1 MILEALPDIPRLH
14 TGVAEWAAVLV
25 YVLIM
30 RPRFTGPR
38 RILVVT
44 LSLPLMVG
52 LQVFAGM
59 WPLQLWLLGIVTAV
73 LSIFLLIYICA
84 DSSLYDAGY
93 LAARAFVLA
102 ELVASLQWQ
111 LEVHYSASVLQ
122 DTPQG
127 NIVAHSLLVCGEY
140 TLGFGAAY
148 LAERRNFTSRMRLG
162 IDVRTLIVSLA
173 IAIGTFLVSNLSFL
187 TTNTPFSGQ
196 SGRDVFYI
204 RTLVDLAGFVAL
216 YTQQSNRNLARDA
229 LNLAKTQMLMKAQ
242 HQQYLQSKR
251 NIEELNRMHH
261 DLKHYA
267 AAIREEDSA
276 DRRSDY
282 LQALEDSIRG
292 YESEI
297 QTGNPVLDIVLSSKM
312 ERCLQEGISMTLVV
326 DGAALEFM
334 DPIRLSAFFGNALDN
349 AIDAVLHVPDKDQK
363 IIKLVVYS
371 QGEFVMISIVNR
383 CSGDVTFTGGLPE
396 TTKTDRSRHGYG
408 TINMREIVADY
419 EGSMTMSVHDGWFTM
434 KALIP
439 SSDAASS
446 ATLS

>member
-1 MILEALPDIPRLH
+1 MILEALPDIPRFH
-14 TGVAEWAAVLV
+14 TGLAEWVAVLI

-30 RPRFTGPR
+30 RPRFTGAR
-38 RILVVT
+38 RIIVLAV
-44 LSLPLMVG
+44 SLPLMVG
-52 LQVFAGM
+52 LQVFAGT
-59 WPLQLWLLGIVTAV
+59 WPLELWLLGIGTAV
-73 LSIFLLIYICA
+73 LSIFFLIYICA
-84 DSSLYDAGY
+84 DTSLYDAGY

-111 LEVHYSASVLQ
+111 LEVHYSANVLLG
-122 DTPQG
+122 TPRG
-127 NIVAHSLLVCGEY
+127 NLVADGILLCGEY
-140 TLGFGAAY
+140 SLGFGAAY
-148 LAERRNFTSRMRLG
+148 LAERRNFTTRMRLG
-162 IDVRTLIVSLA
+162 IDARTLIVSLA
-173 IAIGTFLVSNLSFL
+173 IASGTFLVSNLSFL

-229 LNLAKTQMLMKAQ
+229 LELAKTQMLMKAQ

-267 AAIREEDSA
+267 AAIRNEASA

-312 ERCLQEGISMTLVV
+312 ERCLQEGISMTHVV
-326 DGAALEFM
+326 DGAAVEFM

-349 AIDAVLHVPDKDQK
+349 AIEAALHVSDKDER
-363 IIKLVVYS
+363 IIKIVVYT
-371 QGEFVMISIVNR
+371 QGEFVMISIENR
-383 CSGDVTFTGGLPE
+383 FSGDITFTGGLPE
-396 TTKTDRSRHGYG
+396 TTKNDRSRHGYG
-408 TINMREIVADY
+408 TVNMREIVTDY
-419 EGSMTMSVHDGWFTM
+419 EGSMTMSVQEGWFKM

-439 SSDAASS
+439 SPDVAV
-446 ATLS
+446 

>member
-1 MILEALPDIPRLH
+1 MILEALPDIPRFH
-14 TGVAEWAAVLV
+14 TGLAEWVAVLI

-30 RPRFTGPR
+30 RPRFTGAR
-38 RILVVT
+38 RIIVLAV
-44 LSLPLMVG
+44 SLPLMVG
-52 LQVFAGM
+52 LQVFAGT
-59 WPLQLWLLGIVTAV
+59 WPLELWLLGIGTAV
-73 LSIFLLIYICA
+73 LSIFFLIYICA
-84 DSSLYDAGY
+84 DTSLYDAGY

-111 LEVHYSASVLQ
+111 LEVHYSANVLLG
-122 DTPQG
+122 TPRG
-127 NIVAHSLLVCGEY
+127 NLVADGILLCGEY
-140 TLGFGAAY
+140 SLGFGAAY
-148 LAERRNFTSRMRLG
+148 LAERRNFTTRMRLG
-162 IDVRTLIVSLA
+162 IDARTLIVSLA
-173 IAIGTFLVSNLSFL
+173 IASGTFLVSNLSFL

-229 LNLAKTQMLMKAQ
+229 LELAKTQMLMKAQ

-267 AAIREEDSA
+267 AAIRNEASA

-312 ERCLQEGISMTLVV
+312 ERCLQEGISMTHVV
-326 DGAALEFM
+326 DGAAVDFM

-349 AIDAVLHVPDKDQK
+349 AIEAALHVSDKDER
-363 IIKLVVYS
+363 IIKIVVYT
-371 QGEFVMISIVNR
+371 QGEFVMISIENR
-383 CSGDVTFTGGLPE
+383 FSGDITFTGGLPE
-396 TTKTDRSRHGYG
+396 TTKNDRSRHGYG
-408 TINMREIVADY
+408 TVNMREIVTDY
-419 EGSMTMSVHDGWFTM
+419 EGSMTMSVQEGWFKM

-439 SSDAASS
+439 SPDVAV
-446 ATLS
+446 

>member
-1 MILEALPDIPRLH
+1 MILEALPDIPRFH
-14 TGVAEWAAVLV
+14 TGLAEWVAVLI

-30 RPRFTGPR
+30 RPRFTGAR
-38 RILVVT
+38 RIIVLAV
-44 LSLPLMVG
+44 SLPLMVG
-52 LQVFAGM
+52 LQVFAGT
-59 WPLQLWLLGIVTAV
+59 WPLELWLLGIGTAV
-73 LSIFLLIYICA
+73 LSIFFLIYICA
-84 DSSLYDAGY
+84 DTSLYDAGY

-111 LEVHYSASVLQ
+111 LEVHYSANVLLG
-122 DTPQG
+122 TPRG
-127 NIVAHSLLVCGEY
+127 NLVADGILLCGEY
-140 TLGFGAAY
+140 SLGFGAAY
-148 LAERRNFTSRMRLG
+148 LAERRNFTTRMRLG
-162 IDVRTLIVSLA
+162 IDARTLIVSLA
-173 IAIGTFLVSNLSFL
+173 IASGTFLVSNLSFL

-229 LNLAKTQMLMKAQ
+229 LELAKTQMLMKAQ

-267 AAIREEDSA
+267 AAIRNEASA

-312 ERCLQEGISMTLVV
+312 ERCLQEGLSMTHVV
-326 DGAALEFM
+326 DGAAVEFM

-349 AIDAVLHVPDKDQK
+349 AIEAALHVSDKDER
-363 IIKLVVYS
+363 IIKIVVYT
-371 QGEFVMISIVNR
+371 QGEFVMISIENR
-383 CSGDVTFTGGLPE
+383 FSGDITFTGGLPE
-396 TTKTDRSRHGYG
+396 TTKNDRSRHGYG
-408 TINMREIVADY
+408 TVNMREIVTDY
-419 EGSMTMSVHDGWFTM
+419 EGSMTMSVQEGWFKM

-439 SSDAASS
+439 SPDVAV
-446 ATLS
+446 

>member
-1 MILEALPDIPRLH
+1 MILEALPDIPRFH
-14 TGVAEWAAVLV
+14 TGLAEWAAVLV
-25 YVLIM
+25 YLLIM
-30 RPRFTGPR
+30 RPRFTGVR
-38 RILVVT
+38 RVLVIAA
-44 LSLPLMVG
+44 SLPLMVG
-52 LQVFAGM
+52 LQVFAGT
-59 WPLQLWLLGIVTAV
+59 WPLELWMLGIGTAA

-84 DSSLYDAGY
+84 DTSLYDAGY
-93 LAARAFVLA
+93 LAARTFVLA

-111 LEVHYSASVLQ
+111 LEVHYSASVLLG
-122 DTPQG
+122 TPRE
-127 NIVAHSLLVCGEY
+127 NLVADGLLLCGEY
-140 TLGFGAAY
+140 FIGFGAAY
-148 LAERRNFTSRMRLG
+148 LAERRNFTGRMRLG
-162 IDVRTLIVSLA
+162 IDARTLIVSIA
-173 IAIGTFLVSNLSFL
+173 IASGTFLVSNLSFL

-229 LNLAKTQMLMKAQ
+229 LELAKTQMLMKAQ

-267 AAIREEDSA
+267 AAIRNEASA

-297 QTGNPVLDIVLSSKM
+297 QTGNPVLDVVLSTKM
-312 ERCLQEGISMTLVV
+312 ERCLQENISMTAVV
-326 DGAALEFM
+326 DGAALEFI

-349 AIDAVLHVPDKDQK
+349 AIEAVLQVPHEDER
-363 IIKLVVYS
+363 IIKIAVYT
-371 QGEFVMISIVNR
+371 QGQFVMISIENR
-383 CSGDVTFTGGLPE
+383 LSGEPLFTNGLPE
-396 TTKTDRSRHGYG
+396 TTKPDRSRHGYG
-408 TINMREIVADY
+408 TVNMSTIISDY
-419 EGSMTMSVHDGWFTM
+419 DGSMTMSVQDGWFKM

-439 SSDAASS
+439 SQAS
-446 ATLS
+446 AM